1 MLTAELARSVLSYD
15 PECGDL
21 TWLISKGTV
30 KAGARVSTISNRG
43 YLTLKLF
50 GKTYQAHRVAW
61 LIMFGEWPITID
73 HINRQRTDNRLVN
86 LRNATQQQNM
96 CNVPR
101 KRTNTS
107 GVRGVSWHSQ
117 SNKWQVEVKADGKRY
132 YLGSYRDIEL
142 AELVAS
148 EGRLKL
154 HKEYAS
160 CTI

>member
-1 MLTAELARSVLSYD
+1 MLTAEIARQALSYD
-15 PECGDL
+15 PDSGSL
-21 TWLISKGTV
+21 TWLISRGTV
-30 KAGARVSTISNRG
+30 KAGSKVCRVSNRG
-43 YLTLKLF
+43 YLTVKIF

-61 LIMFGEWPITID
+61 LIVHGEWPITID

-117 SNKWQVEVKADGKRY
+117 SEKWQVEVKADGKRY
-132 YLGSYRDIEL
+132 YLGSYQDIEL

>member
-1 MLTAELARSVLSYD
+1 MLTAEIARQFLSYD
-15 PECGDL
+15 PDSGSL
-21 TWLISKGTV
+21 TWLISRGTV
-30 KAGARVSTISNRG
+30 KAGSSVCRVSNRG
-43 YLTLKLF
+43 YLTVKLL
-50 GKTYQAHRVAW
+50 GKTYQAHRIAW
-61 LIMFGEWPITID
+61 LITYGEWPITID

-107 GVRGVSWHSQ
+107 GVRGVSWQSQ
-117 SNKWQVEVKADGKRY
+117 SRKWQVEVKADGKRY

-148 EGRLKL
+148 EARIKL

>member
-1 MLTAELARSVLSYD
+1 MLTAEIARQFLSYD
-15 PECGDL
+15 PQSGSL
-21 TWLISKGTV
+21 TWLVSRGTV
-30 KAGARVSTISNRG
+30 KAGTIVCKISNRG
-43 YLTLKLF
+43 YITVKLL
-50 GKTYQAHRVAW
+50 GKTYQAHRIAW
-61 LIMFGEWPITID
+61 LITHGEWPITID
-73 HINRQRTDNRLVN
+73 HINRQKTDNRLVN

-107 GVRGVSWHSQ
+107 GVRGVSWQSQ
-117 SNKWQVEVKADGKRY
+117 SGKWQVEVKSDGKRY